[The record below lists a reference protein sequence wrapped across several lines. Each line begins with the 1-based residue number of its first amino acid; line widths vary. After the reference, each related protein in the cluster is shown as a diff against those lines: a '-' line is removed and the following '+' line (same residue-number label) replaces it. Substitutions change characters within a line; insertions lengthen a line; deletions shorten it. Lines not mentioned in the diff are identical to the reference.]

1 MQNLLEP
8 SQPLSLPFD
17 LSTIS
22 PERQPFLAIST
33 AARKLVRQVELVAP
47 HLQIATIEG
56 EPGVGKRTL
65 AELLHSQSAHA
76 RSDFHHYDACEW
88 LLAEPD
94 RESLSGFIYLD
105 RVDLLT
111 APEQALFLRLIRLLQ
126 NHFSDA
132 FALVCSSENF
142 LRELALED
150 RFLPDLAFRL
160 TAIQFAIPPLRRR
173 REDIAPLTSL
183 FLESICA
190 RYHIP
195 RLSLAPGV
203 TACLLQHDWP
213 ANARELSSVLESAAL
228 NTADAVIR
236 TEDLAIL
243 STPRAL
249 ARPSPPVLN
258 LDQVILNHVQLVL
271 DLNHGNKLK
280 TARQL
285 GISRSTLYRL
295 LVAKSPS
302 AH

>member
-190 RYHIP
+190 
-195 RLSLAPGV
+195 LSYSAPQSR
-203 TACLLQHDWP
+203 ARRNSLSP
-213 ANARELSSVLESAAL
+213 AAR
-228 NTADAVIR
+228 
-236 TEDLAIL
+236 
-243 STPRAL
+243 L
-249 ARPSPPVLN
+249 ARQCTRTFQRP
-258 LDQVILNHVQLVL
+258 
-271 DLNHGNKLK
+271 
-280 TARQL
+280 
-285 GISRSTLYRL
+285 
-295 LVAKSPS
+295 
-302 AH
+302 